1 MERHIIPDSENRM
14 ILLETLSSIGPL
26 SDTQLLV
33 FVTDLS
39 LMNYFSLHL
48 NLSELEQQGL
58 IEQRRLNDGF
68 VAAFHIVLRH
78 FSLIDL
84 RFLLQKIDCECFLQS
99 GVALIFFVRED
110 TCDRG
115 TAPF

>member
-39 LMNYFSLHL
+39 LMN
-48 NLSELEQQGL
+48 
-58 IEQRRLNDGF
+58 
-68 VAAFHIVLRH
+68 
-78 FSLIDL
+78 
-84 RFLLQKIDCECFLQS
+84 
-99 GVALIFFVRED
+99 
-110 TCDRG
+110 
-115 TAPF
+115 